1 MSKRIILAGGCFWG
15 LQAYMS
21 ALPGVI
27 STQVGYANGLKSHPT
42 YEQVKTG
49 TTGFAEACNIE
60 YDPAVMPLR
69 TLLRHYLRIIDPTA
83 LNRQG
88 PDVGTQYRTAVFY
101 NNDEERRLAEEL
113 LAKEQKHWDRPVVTK
128 VEPLVNFYA
137 AEEYHQNYLKKNPCG
152 YCHVN
157 LALLDEPLSPEE
169 ED

>member
-1 MSKRIILAGGCFWG
+1 MSSRIILAGGCFWG

-27 STQVGYANGLKSHPT
+27 STQVGYANGLRSHPT

-60 YDPAVMPLR
+60 YDPAVIPLR
-69 TLLRHYLRIIDPTA
+69 TLLRHYLRIIDPTT
-83 LNRQG
+83 LNQQG
-88 PDVGTQYRTAVFY
+88 PDVGTQYRTAIFY
-101 NNDEERRLAEEL
+101 NNDAERRLAEEL
-113 LAKEQKHWDRPVVTK
+113 LAKEQKHWDQPIVTK

-137 AEEYHQNYLKKNPCG
+137 AEEYHQDYLKKNPCG

-157 LALLDEPLSPEE
+157 LALLDEPLPPEE
-169 ED
+169 D

>member
-1 MSKRIILAGGCFWG
+1 MSARIILAGGCFWG

-27 STQVGYANGLKSHPT
+27 STQVGYANGLRSHPT

-60 YDPAVMPLR
+60 YDPAVIPLR
-69 TLLRHYLRIIDPTA
+69 TLLRHYLRIIDPTT
-83 LNRQG
+83 LNQQG
-88 PDVGTQYRTAVFY
+88 PDVGTQYRTAIFY
-101 NNDEERRLAEEL
+101 NNDAERRLAEEL
-113 LAKEQKHWDRPVVTK
+113 LAKEQKHWDQPIVTK

-137 AEEYHQNYLKKNPCG
+137 AEEYHQDYLKKNPCG

-157 LALLDEPLSPEE
+157 LALLDEPLPPEE
-169 ED
+169 D

>member
-1 MSKRIILAGGCFWG
+1 MKTIYLAGGCFWG
-15 LQAYMS
+15 VQQFIRQID
-21 ALPGVI
+21 GVLA
-27 STQVGYANGLKSHPT
+27 TETGYANGKTENPT

-157 LALLDEPLSPEE
+157 LALLDEPLPPEE